1 MEHDWLA
8 VWNMNFMTFHNYI
21 GNVIIPTD
29 FHSIFQRGRLNHQPV
44 ILKQDCNQRRRGHA
58 AAESVAA
65 SGSQG
70 IQGMGWS
77 RWPDLVIHWGQFPK
91 ADTTWVSG

>member
-1 MEHDWLA
+1 MEHDWLV

-29 FHSIFQRGRLNHQPV
+29 FHSIIFQRGRLNHQPV

-70 IQGMGWS
+70 FPGNGMVAMAGPGHTLGS
-77 RWPDLVIHWGQFPK
+77 
-91 ADTTWVSG
+91 VSKS